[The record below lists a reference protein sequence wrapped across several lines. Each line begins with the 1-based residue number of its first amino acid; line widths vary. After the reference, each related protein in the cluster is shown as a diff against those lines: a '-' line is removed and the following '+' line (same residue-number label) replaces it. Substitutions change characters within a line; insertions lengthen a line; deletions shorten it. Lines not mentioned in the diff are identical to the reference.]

1 MSSSLLPG
9 SSSGTGCSANVLNE
23 ELKSEC
29 YVTNQ
34 SDVNLTMHFPITG
47 RLEPSGGC
55 ICRGFTVPVTH
66 ARRRKVEPDLAP
78 THSMGQTLL
87 LPFT

>member
-47 RLEPSGGC
+47 RLEPSEGC

-66 ARRRKVEPDLAP
+66 ARRRCLSLMLGGER
-78 THSMGQTLL
+78 
-87 LPFT
+87 